1 MDTELQ
7 VGFGRADMT
16 PQLGVQLTGY
26 GNDDKR
32 PAKNILDPLYATC
45 LAFTDKDGKTALVYT
60 MDILYAPGWVRP
72 AIAEAVGL
80 PVESIHISGTHTHS
94 APVRTISAASVLPG
108 TGAAQPE
115 VSKYLKTT
123 LQSAAIQAAKDALAD
138 RKAAQMYT
146 TTTYTENINFVR
158 HYLMADGTYGG
169 PNFGNFNQPIVGH
182 ETPVDNSM
190 QLVKF
195 VRAGGKDII
204 LCNFQMHQTLTGGML
219 KCDVSADIAGAMRA
233 EMEKRTGCLFA
244 YFTGASGNVNPTSR
258 IESEQRF
265 NLGQHVECGQ
275 ALADYA
281 LAVADKYQPIHAGKV
296 QTKSVHLDVEVNHS
310 LDHLADKMQPIA
322 DLWAETGDRPRC
334 NKLAQEIGLN
344 SVYSVQSALGK
355 IRLGKT
361 LGITLDVVALGDLAF
376 VMAPYEMFD
385 TNGMEIKAASPFEMT
400 IVATCANDT
409 LSYIPSAIGFEHGGY
424 SVDRCQFVPGTGEQ
438 MVEEYVAMLNEL
450 HNAK

>member
-1 MDTELQ
+1 MDTELL

-16 PQLGVQLTGY
+16 PQKGVQLTGY

-80 PVESIHISGTHTHS
+80 PAEQIHMSGTHTHS
-94 APVRTISAASVLPG
+94 GPVRTLASVLPG
-108 TGAAQPE
+108 STGALPE
-115 VSKYLKTT
+115 AREYLKTT
-123 LQSAAIQAAKDALAD
+123 LQSAVIQAAKDALAD

-158 HYLMADGTYGG
+158 HYLMADGTYAG

-182 ETPVDNSM
+182 ETPVDNCM

-195 VRAGGKDII
+195 VREGGQDII
-204 LCNFQMHQTLTGGML
+204 LCNFQTHQTLTGGML
-219 KCDVSADIAGAMRA
+219 KYDISADIAGAMRA
-233 EMEKRTGCLFA
+233 KMEKETGCLFA
-244 YFTGASGNVNPTSR
+244 YFTGASGNVNPTSC

-265 NLGQHVECGQ
+265 NIGQHVECGQ

-296 QTKSVHLDVEVNHS
+296 QAKSVHLDVAVNHS

-322 DLWAETGDRPRC
+322 DLWEETGDRPRC

-355 IRLGKT
+355 MSLGKT
-361 LGITLDVVALGDLAF
+361 LGITLDVVALGDLVF

-385 TNGMEIKAASPFEMT
+385 TNGMEIKEASPFKMT
-400 IVATCANDT
+400 IVATCANDV

-438 MVEEYVAMLNEL
+438 LVEEYTAMLKEL
-450 HNAK
+450 YSKR